1 MENKIFAYMRIST
14 NHKTQK
20 TDRQRQAII
29 EYSICNGFNIDE
41 FVSDI
46 ITGGT
51 KADNRPNYHNM
62 KKQLRNGDT
71 LIISDIDRLGRNAD
85 DVIVEIKDLQSKGI
99 RVVALDVPF
108 LNDWE
113 KMNDDSLSKMIIDIF
128 VTLKAHMA
136 QQEKE
141 KIHDR
146 VMQGL
151 GVEAGKK
158 QLADHIQHQFEIG
171 KPVEINGELYWM
183 KDAKQNLM
191 DIMNDI
197 ESAWNEEHG
206 VKKFIVPLKHPYKEI
221 TRKVIIEAETAE
233 QAMINVLLEFEQGC
247 GWIVDTDYENYKRL
261 RE

>member
-1 MENKIFAYMRIST
+1 MCNGFYGTNILNLNEKIIHENNYGFCGGWTMENKIFGYMRIST

-20 TDRQRQAII
+20 VDRQQQAII
-29 EYSICNGFNIDE
+29 EYSVANGFEIDD
-41 FVSDI
+41 FVSDV

-62 KKQLRNGDT
+62 KKQFRNGDT
-71 LIISDIDRLGRNAD
+71 LIISDVDRLGRNAD

-108 LNDWE
+108 LNDWQ

-128 VTLKAHMA
+128 VTLKAHIA

-151 GVEAGKK
+151 EAARKNGKK
-158 QLADHIQHQFEIG
+158 LGRPATGVPKDFIREYNKFQSGEYGNISVVQFTKLQGIAVSTFY
-171 KPVEINGELYWM
+171 KYVNI
-183 KDAKQNLM
+183 
-191 DIMNDI
+191 
-197 ESAWNEEHG
+197 
-206 VKKFIVPLKHPYKEI
+206 LKE
-221 TRKVIIEAETAE
+221 
-233 QAMINVLLEFEQGC
+233 G
-247 GWIVDTDYENYKRL
+247 
-261 RE
+261 

>member
-20 TDRQRQAII
+20 MDRQKQAII
-29 EYSICNGFNIDE
+29 EYSVSNNFKVDE
-41 FVSDI
+41 FVSDV

-62 KKQLRNGDT
+62 KKQLRYGDT
-71 LIISDIDRLGRNAD
+71 LIISDVDRLGRNAD

-128 VTLKAHMA
+128 VTLKAHIA

-151 GVEAGKK
+151 EAARSKGKK
-158 QLADHIQHQFEIG
+158 LGRPATGVPKEFIKEYKKLQSGEYGNISVVQF
-171 KPVEINGELYWM
+171 
-183 KDAKQNLM
+183 AKLQG
-191 DIMNDI
+191 IAVSTFYKYVGI
-197 ESAWNEEHG
+197 
-206 VKKFIVPLKHPYKEI
+206 LKE
-221 TRKVIIEAETAE
+221 R
-233 QAMINVLLEFEQGC
+233 
-247 GWIVDTDYENYKRL
+247 
-261 RE
+261 

>member
-1 MENKIFAYMRIST
+1 MRIST
-14 NHKTQK
+14 NHQK
-20 TDRQRQAII
+20 TDRQKQTII
-29 EYSICNGFNIDE
+29 EYSMKNGFSIDE

-51 KADNRPNYHNM
+51 KADHRPNYHNM

-71 LIISDIDRLGRNAD
+71 LIVSDIDRLGRNAD

-108 LNDWE
+108 LNDWQ

-128 VTLKAHMA
+128 VTLKAHIA

-151 GVEAGKK
+151 EVARAKGKK
-158 QLADHIQHQFEIG
+158 LGRPPTGVPKEFIKEYNKLQSGEYGNISVVQFVKLQGIAVSTFYKYVGILNG
-171 KPVEINGELYWM
+171 K
-183 KDAKQNLM
+183 
-191 DIMNDI
+191 
-197 ESAWNEEHG
+197 
-206 VKKFIVPLKHPYKEI
+206 
-221 TRKVIIEAETAE
+221 
-233 QAMINVLLEFEQGC
+233 
-247 GWIVDTDYENYKRL
+247 
-261 RE
+261 

>member
-1 MENKIFAYMRIST
+1 MDNKIFAYMRIST

-20 TDRQRQAII
+20 VDRQQQTII
-29 EYSICNGFNIDE
+29 EYSISNQFRIDE
-41 FVSDI
+41 FVSDV

-62 KKQLRNGDT
+62 KKQFRNGDT
-71 LIISDIDRLGRNAD
+71 LVISDVDRLGRNAD

-128 VTLKAHMA
+128 VTLKAHIA

-146 VMQGL
+146 VY
-151 GVEAGKK
+151 AGAKCRK
-158 QLADHIQHQFEIG
+158 G
-171 KPVEINGELYWM
+171 KW
-183 KDAKQNLM
+183 
-191 DIMNDI
+191 
-197 ESAWNEEHG
+197 
-206 VKKFIVPLKHPYKEI
+206 KEVGKSTNRSTERI
-221 TRKVIIEAETAE
+221 YQRV
-233 QAMINVLLEFEQGC
+233 
-247 GWIVDTDYENYKRL
+247 
-261 RE
+261 

>member
-1 MENKIFAYMRIST
+1 MTLYENIRFHVMENLRCFNIKNKEKSYTKILMDFVEGLWMENKIFTYMRIST
-14 NHKTQK
+14 NHQK
-20 TDRQRQAII
+20 TDRQKQTII
-29 EYSICNGFNIDE
+29 EYSMKNGFSIDE

-71 LIISDIDRLGRNAD
+71 LIVSDIDRLGRNAD

-108 LNDWE
+108 LNDWQ

-128 VTLKAHMA
+128 VTLKAHIA

-151 GVEAGKK
+151 EVARAKGKK
-158 QLADHIQHQFEIG
+158 LGRPPTGVPKEFIKEYNKLQSGEYGNISVVQFVKLQGIAVSTFYKYVGILNG
-171 KPVEINGELYWM
+171 K
-183 KDAKQNLM
+183 
-191 DIMNDI
+191 
-197 ESAWNEEHG
+197 
-206 VKKFIVPLKHPYKEI
+206 
-221 TRKVIIEAETAE
+221 
-233 QAMINVLLEFEQGC
+233 
-247 GWIVDTDYENYKRL
+247 
-261 RE
+261 

>member
-20 TDRQRQAII
+20 ADRQKQVII
-29 EYSICNGFNIDE
+29 EYSVNNGFNVDE
-41 FVSDI
+41 FVCDV

-62 KKQLRNGDT
+62 KNHFRNGDT
-71 LIISDIDRLGRNAD
+71 LIISDVDRLGRNAD
-85 DVIVEIKDLQSKGI
+85 DVIVEIKDLQAKGI

-128 VTLKAHMA
+128 VTLKAHIA

-141 KIHDR
+141 KIHAR

-151 GVEAGKK
+151 DVSKANGKK
-158 QLADHIQHQFEIG
+158 LGRPATGVPKEFVKEYNKFQSGKYGSISVVQF
-171 KPVEINGELYWM
+171 
-183 KDAKQNLM
+183 AKLQG
-191 DIMNDI
+191 IAVSTFYKYVGI
-197 ESAWNEEHG
+197 
-206 VKKFIVPLKHPYKEI
+206 LKTE
-221 TRKVIIEAETAE
+221 
-233 QAMINVLLEFEQGC
+233 
-247 GWIVDTDYENYKRL
+247 
-261 RE
+261 

>member
-1 MENKIFAYMRIST
+1 MAVMESFSLRMEQKILYENSYGFHGEIEMENKIFAYMRIST

-20 TDRQRQAII
+20 TDRQKQSII
-29 EYSICNGFNIDE
+29 EYSASNGFNMDE
-41 FVSDI
+41 FVSDT

-71 LIISDIDRLGRNAD
+71 LIISDVDRLGRNAD
-85 DVIVEIKDLQSKGI
+85 DVIMEIKDLQSKGI

-113 KMNDDSLSKMIIDIF
+113 KMNDNSLSKMIIDIF

-151 GVEAGKK
+151 DVAKKKGKK
-158 QLADHIQHQFEIG
+158 LGRPATGVPKEFIREYNKFQSGEYGSISVVQFAKLQGIAVSTFYKYVGILKG
-171 KPVEINGELYWM
+171 K
-183 KDAKQNLM
+183 
-191 DIMNDI
+191 
-197 ESAWNEEHG
+197 
-206 VKKFIVPLKHPYKEI
+206 
-221 TRKVIIEAETAE
+221 
-233 QAMINVLLEFEQGC
+233 
-247 GWIVDTDYENYKRL
+247 
-261 RE
+261 

>member
-1 MENKIFAYMRIST
+1 MERKILYENSYGFCGVIEMENKIFAYMRIST

-128 VTLKAHMA
+128 VTLKAHIA

-151 GVEAGKK
+151 DVAKKKGKK
-158 QLADHIQHQFEIG
+158 LGRPATGVPKEFIKEYNKLQSGEYGRISVVQF
-171 KPVEINGELYWM
+171 
-183 KDAKQNLM
+183 AKLQG
-191 DIMNDI
+191 IAVSTFYKYVGI
-197 ESAWNEEHG
+197 
-206 VKKFIVPLKHPYKEI
+206 LKEK
-221 TRKVIIEAETAE
+221 
-233 QAMINVLLEFEQGC
+233 
-247 GWIVDTDYENYKRL
+247 
-261 RE
+261 

>member
-1 MENKIFAYMRIST
+1 MDNKIFAYMRIST

-20 TDRQRQAII
+20 VDRQQQTII
-29 EYSICNGFNIDE
+29 EYSISNKFIIDD

-71 LIISDIDRLGRNAD
+71 LIISDVDRLGRNAD

-146 VMQGL
+146 V
-151 GVEAGKK
+151 
-158 QLADHIQHQFEIG
+158 
-171 KPVEINGELYWM
+171 
-183 KDAKQNLM
+183 
-191 DIMNDI
+191 
-197 ESAWNEEHG
+197 
-206 VKKFIVPLKHPYKEI
+206 
-221 TRKVIIEAETAE
+221 
-233 QAMINVLLEFEQGC
+233 
-247 GWIVDTDYENYKRL
+247 
-261 RE
+261 

>member
-14 NHKTQK
+14 NHQK
-20 TDRQRQAII
+20 TDRQKQTII
-29 EYSICNGFNIDE
+29 EYAVKNGFCIDE

-62 KKQLRNGDT
+62 KGHFRNGDS
-71 LIISDIDRLGRNAD
+71 LLISDVDRLGRNAD
-85 DVIVEIKDLQSKGI
+85 DVIMEIKDLQSKGI

-128 VTLKAHMA
+128 VTLKAHIA

-141 KIHDR
+141 KIHSR

-151 GVEAGKK
+151 EAAKK
-158 QLADHIQHQFEIG
+158 
-171 KPVEINGELYWM
+171 NGLRSITNFSLENTEVFPLYNL
-183 KDAKQNLM
+183 QN
-191 DIMNDI
+191 
-197 ESAWNEEHG
+197 
-206 VKKFIVPLKHPYKEI
+206 Y
-221 TRKVIIEAETAE
+221 R
-233 QAMINVLLEFEQGC
+233 VLQ
-247 GWIVDTDYENYKRL
+247 
-261 RE
+261 

>member
-1 MENKIFAYMRIST
+1 MRIST
-14 NHKTQK
+14 NHQK
-20 TDRQRQAII
+20 TDRQKQTII
-29 EYSICNGFNIDE
+29 EYSMKNGFSIDE

-71 LIISDIDRLGRNAD
+71 LIVSDIDRLGRNAD

-108 LNDWE
+108 LNDWQ

-128 VTLKAHMA
+128 VTLKAHIA

-151 GVEAGKK
+151 EVARAKGKK
-158 QLADHIQHQFEIG
+158 LGRPPTGVPKEFIKEYNKLQSGEYGNISVVQFVKLQGIAVSTFYKYVGILNG
-171 KPVEINGELYWM
+171 K
-183 KDAKQNLM
+183 
-191 DIMNDI
+191 
-197 ESAWNEEHG
+197 
-206 VKKFIVPLKHPYKEI
+206 
-221 TRKVIIEAETAE
+221 
-233 QAMINVLLEFEQGC
+233 
-247 GWIVDTDYENYKRL
+247 
-261 RE
+261 

>member
-1 MENKIFAYMRIST
+1 MTGKSYMKVVMDSVEGTMNNKIFAYMRIST
-14 NHKTQK
+14 NHQK
-20 TDRQRQAII
+20 TDRQKQTII
-29 EYSICNGFNIDE
+29 EYSVNNDFKVDE
-41 FVSDI
+41 FVSDV

-71 LIISDIDRLGRNAD
+71 LIISDVDRLGRNAD
-85 DVIVEIKDLQSKGI
+85 DVIVEIKDLQSRGI

-128 VTLKAHMA
+128 VTLKAHIA

-151 GVEAGKK
+151 DVAKSKGKK
-158 QLADHIQHQFEIG
+158 LGRPPSGVPKEFIREYNKLQSGEYGNISVVQF
-171 KPVEINGELYWM
+171 
-183 KDAKQNLM
+183 AKLQG
-191 DIMNDI
+191 IAV
-197 ESAWNEEHG
+197 STFYKY
-206 VKKFIVPLKHPYKEI
+206 VKILSKK
-221 TRKVIIEAETAE
+221 
-233 QAMINVLLEFEQGC
+233 
-247 GWIVDTDYENYKRL
+247 
-261 RE
+261 

>member
-20 TDRQRQAII
+20 VDRQQQTII
-29 EYSICNGFNIDE
+29 EYSVKNGFKIDE
-41 FVSDI
+41 FISDV

-62 KKQLRNGDT
+62 KKQFRKGDT

-85 DVIVEIKDLQSKGI
+85 DVIVEIKDLQAKGI

-108 LNDWE
+108 LNDWQ

-128 VTLKAHMA
+128 VTLKAHIA

-151 GVEAGKK
+151 DAARRKGKK
-158 QLADHIQHQFEIG
+158 LGRPVTGVPKEFVKEYNKFQSGEYEKVSVVQFSKLQGIA
-171 KPVEINGELYWM
+171 V
-183 KDAKQNLM
+183 
-191 DIMNDI
+191 
-197 ESAWNEEHG
+197 ST
-206 VKKFIVPLKHPYKEI
+206 FYKYV
-221 TRKVIIEAETAE
+221 VI
-233 QAMINVLLEFEQGC
+233 LF
-247 GWIVDTDYENYKRL
+247 
-261 RE
+261 

>member
-1 MENKIFAYMRIST
+1 MDNRIFAYMRIST

-20 TDRQRQAII
+20 VDRQQQTII
-29 EYSICNGFNIDE
+29 EYSISNKFRIDD

-71 LIISDIDRLGRNAD
+71 LIISDVDRLGRNAD
-85 DVIVEIKDLQSKGI
+85 DVIMEIKDLQSKGI

-128 VTLKAHMA
+128 VTLKAHIA

-151 GVEAGKK
+151 DVAKK
-158 QLADHIQHQFEIG
+158 
-171 KPVEINGELYWM
+171 
-183 KDAKQNLM
+183 
-191 DIMNDI
+191 
-197 ESAWNEEHG
+197 
-206 VKKFIVPLKHPYKEI
+206 KE
-221 TRKVIIEAETAE
+221 RS
-233 QAMINVLLEFEQGC
+233 
-247 GWIVDTDYENYKRL
+247 
-261 RE
+261 

>member
-1 MENKIFAYMRIST
+1 MVKDEKIIHENSYGFCGGMIVDNKIFSYMRIST
-14 NHKTQK
+14 SHQK
-20 TDRQRQAII
+20 TDRQQQTLI
-29 EYSICNGFNIDE
+29 EYSVSNGFKIDE

-62 KKQLRNGDT
+62 KKHMRRGDT
-71 LIISDIDRLGRNAD
+71 LIISDVDRLGRNAD

-108 LNDWE
+108 LNDWQ

-128 VTLKAHMA
+128 VTLKAHIA

-151 GVEAGKK
+151 DVAKAKGKK
-158 QLADHIQHQFEIG
+158 LGRPVTGVPKEFIKEYNKFQSGEYGSITVVQF
-171 KPVEINGELYWM
+171 
-183 KDAKQNLM
+183 AKMQG
-191 DIMNDI
+191 IAV
-197 ESAWNEEHG
+197 ST
-206 VKKFIVPLKHPYKEI
+206 FYKYANI
-221 TRKVIIEAETAE
+221 
-233 QAMINVLLEFEQGC
+233 
-247 GWIVDTDYENYKRL
+247 L
-261 RE
+261 REKNK

>member
-1 MENKIFAYMRIST
+1 MKRKILDENSYGFRGGIVMETKIFAYMRIST
-14 NHKTQK
+14 NHKSQK
-20 TDRQRQAII
+20 IDRQKQAII
-29 EYSICNGFNIDE
+29 EYSVNNGFNIDE
-41 FVSDI
+41 FVSDV

-71 LIISDIDRLGRNAD
+71 LIISDVDRLGRNAD

-128 VTLKAHMA
+128 VTLKAHIA

-141 KIHDR
+141 KIHER

-151 GVEAGKK
+151 EVAKAKGKK
-158 QLADHIQHQFEIG
+158 LGRPPTGVPKEFIKEYNKLQSGEYGNISVVQFVKLQGIAISTFYKYVGILKG
-171 KPVEINGELYWM
+171 K
-183 KDAKQNLM
+183 
-191 DIMNDI
+191 
-197 ESAWNEEHG
+197 
-206 VKKFIVPLKHPYKEI
+206 
-221 TRKVIIEAETAE
+221 
-233 QAMINVLLEFEQGC
+233 
-247 GWIVDTDYENYKRL
+247 
-261 RE
+261 